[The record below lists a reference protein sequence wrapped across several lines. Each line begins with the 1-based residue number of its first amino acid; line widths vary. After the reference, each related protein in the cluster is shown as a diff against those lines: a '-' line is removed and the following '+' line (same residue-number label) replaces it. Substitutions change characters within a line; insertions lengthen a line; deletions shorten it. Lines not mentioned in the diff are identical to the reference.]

1 MKQINEMNMF
11 AKYLKRTSV
20 LLLAALVMSACEG
33 SKEGP
38 KKDAREAFVGDYSFV
53 STGSIDLYAGA
64 LKVLAVPMNEEG
76 FLSIALADEEN
87 AVWMI
92 VEKDSSMGHVVG
104 DGLFM
109 EPTTARETFRNKL
122 VMDLSFTYGKA
133 TLKEDTLSF
142 VTNVDIT
149 ATYSSD
155 TLGILDNLTGKG
167 QTTIVATKL

>member
-1 MKQINEMNMF
+1 MKQINGMNMF

-92 VEKDSSMGHVVG
+92 VEKDSSLGHVAG
-104 DGLFM
+104 DGLFL
-109 EPTTARETFRNKL
+109 EPTTARETFKKL

-133 TLKEDTLSF
+133 TLQEDTLSF

-155 TLGILDNLTGKG
+155 TLGILDNLAGKG